1 MQQNHFALSWI
12 HFRCCFNVEL
22 AKATCIPSLPSFFST
37 NTAGKAQGLLFSAI
51 WLFINS
57 TGASP
62 YCVGLWMKCHL
73 STKSCLIIIPFLQL
87 VLAFQEI
94 SFLGLWIIVMLAW
107 TVQLP
112 FTGSVFDVVA
122 NGLLI
127 FLSALVAF
135 CQVLCQG
142 ISKKGLA
149 ADGQNKW
156 KISLLSKNKMIWQ

>member
-62 YCVGLWMKCHL
+62 SCVGLWMKIMSSVNQILFDYHSLFTAGFGFSGNIFFGTMDNCHAGLNCAASLHRACFWCGCKWVTDFSLCFSSIL
-73 STKSCLIIIPFLQL
+73 S
-87 VLAFQEI
+87 
-94 SFLGLWIIVMLAW
+94 
-107 TVQLP
+107 
-112 FTGSVFDVVA
+112 
-122 NGLLI
+122 
-127 FLSALVAF
+127 SALPGY
-135 CQVLCQG
+135 L
-142 ISKKGLA
+142 
-149 ADGQNKW
+149 
-156 KISLLSKNKMIWQ
+156 